1 MSATTRRILDMR
13 GVQPGRFRA
22 EQVPPRERERL
33 RASIAERLIAK
44 QMARLEAQR
53 GAEQ

>member
-1 MSATTRRILDMR
+1 MSATVRRIIDTR
-13 GVQPGRFRA
+13 GLQPGRFRA
-22 EQVPPRERERL
+22 DQVPRRERERL

>member
-1 MSATTRRILDMR
+1 MYAKTRRILDVR
-13 GVQPGRFRA
+13 GLQPGRFRA
-22 EQVPPRERERL
+22 EQVTPVERERL